1 MADLDVDV
9 SSVHYHPQY
18 GADRKPG
25 ERSIVGSDPIALYI
39 HIPFCATRCHFC
51 TFAIVTGKSVK
62 DELVENYLKALKKEI
77 SFYARQLREQ
87 RVPIETIQI
96 GGGTPTMLDAQQLK
110 DLLVFLFD
118 TVDTSALREIIM
130 EGFPTTIT
138 ADKVDVLVQ
147 FEQLKF
153 NIGIQT
159 FSDQN
164 LDEAGRRHSLNDAL
178 NAVRTAK
185 SAGIRSVGADII
197 FGLPFSSTKN
207 VLNDADTVAELG
219 VDHLAF
225 YPLWVYG
232 DTAIGRK
239 IRVGTLPPPDYQN
252 LRDQMFTG
260 LARLEK
266 HGYER
271 YTAFH
276 YAASKEHRHQYGL
289 WQMRAQ
295 QWIGFGMAAMSYLDG
310 RIYMNEGSIRTYIEK
325 IERGIMNTG
334 TIQSLGEADEM
345 NFAFLYGIRLR
356 EYPFSLFEAK
366 FKRDAGEVYREELRS
381 LQDRGL
387 ITYDDDHLALTP
399 DGILGLGKIEELINS
414 RVSMAA

>member
-1 MADLDVDV
+1 MSGIDVDA

-18 GADRKPG
+18 GAERRPG
-25 ERSIVGSDPIALYI
+25 ERSIVGNRPIALYI

-51 TFAIVTGKSVK
+51 TFAIVTGKSIK
-62 DELVENYLKALKKEI
+62 DELVESYLKALKKEI
-77 SFYARQLREQ
+77 SFYARQLQEQ
-87 RVPIETIQI
+87 RILIETIQI

-110 DLLVFLFD
+110 NLLSFLFD
-118 TVDTSALREIIM
+118 TFDTSALLEIIV

-138 ADKVDVLVQ
+138 VDKVDVLAQ
-147 FEQLKF
+147 FNQLKF

-185 SAGIRSVGADII
+185 AAGIRSVGADII

-207 VLNDADTVAELG
+207 VINDAATVAELG

-239 IRVGTLPPPDYQN
+239 IRVGTLPPPDYQD
-252 LRDQMFTG
+252 LREQMFTG
-260 LARLEK
+260 LARLEG

-276 YAASKEHRHQYGL
+276 YAASAEHRHQYGL
-289 WQMRAQ
+289 WQMRGQ
-295 QWIGFGMAAMSYLDG
+295 EWLGFGMAAMSYLDG
-310 RIYMNEGSIRTYIEK
+310 HIYLNEGSIRAYIDK

-334 TIQSLGEADEM
+334 TVQTLGKADEM
-345 NFAFLYGIRLR
+345 NFAFLYGVRLR

-366 FKRDAGEVYREELRS
+366 FHQHPGEVYYDELRS
-381 LQDRGL
+381 LHDRGL
-387 ITYDDDHLALTP
+387 ITYDDSHVALTP

-414 RVSMAA
+414 RVSMVA